1 MKYFIGSFEFSTKK
15 AARDAAMERMTAIPY
30 GYHSIDSDDG
40 DFLLAILENHS
51 EADEKTGCGIA
62 GFNVNPALDPALH
75 ASGKGKHVT
84 FTRVDGTTDCF
95 SYNHCLTFPAKGKK
109 EFGIRELKCAFRES
123 IKPQIKEYIEYDNGR
138 DVPVQLLPCPECDRM
153 YEDHNPFNVDHIEPF
168 SRLVDTFMVNDG
180 VIYNLPK
187 SYGKTLTRRWVF
199 KIADK
204 SLEDAFIKYHAK
216 HAKFQF
222 LCRNCNINK
231 SDIFRE
237 NDLK

>member
-1 MKYFIGSFEFSTKK
+1 MKYFIGSYEFNTKK
-15 AARDAAMERMTAIPY
+15 AARDAAMERLMTIPY

-51 EADEKTGCGIA
+51 EADEKIGGGIV
-62 GFNVNPALDPALH
+62 GFNVKPALDPALH
-75 ASGKGKHVT
+75 ASGKGKHIT
-84 FTRVDGTTDCF
+84 FTRVNGTTDCF

-109 EFGIRELKCAFRES
+109 EFGNRELKCALRES

-138 DVPVQLLPCPECDRM
+138 DVPVQLLPCPECGRM

-168 SRLVDTFMVNDG
+168 SRLVDTFMANDG
-180 VIYNLPK
+180 AGYNLPK

-199 KIADK
+199 NQGDK
-204 SLEDAFIKYHAK
+204 GLEDAFIKYHAK

-237 NDLK
+237 N